1 MAEAAVAGMY
11 RKTLWAGIAVGAA
24 GILIALLTN
33 PFVASFGALTY
44 NGENGFFV
52 TLTQIVLLAPG
63 ACLSF
68 SAALIAAALVMRHLD
83 NNRAGS
89 GSGVV

>member
-1 MAEAAVAGMY
+1 MRY
-11 RKTLWAGIAVGAA
+11 RRALLAPKTLRAGIAVGAA

-33 PFVASFGALTY
+33 PFMANFGALTY

-52 TLTQIVLLAPG
+52 TLTQIVWLAPE

-68 SAALIAAALVMRHLD
+68 SAALVAAALVMRCLD
-83 NNRAGS
+83 TARS
-89 GSGVV
+89 SSVP

>member
-1 MAEAAVAGMY
+1 MAPTAVASTY
-11 RKTLWAGIAVGAA
+11 RKTLRAGIAVGVA

-33 PFVASFGALTY
+33 PFMANFGALTY

-52 TLTQIVLLAPG
+52 TLTQLYLLAPG

-68 SAALIAAALVMRHLD
+68 SAALVAAALVMRHLG
-83 NNRAGS
+83 NTRRGPGS
-89 GSGVV
+89 VP